1 MSILDGFKAF
11 NMNEG
16 VPYASITPNG
26 ITFNKSVV
34 MKLEYP
40 EFVVLLIDEA
50 SKRMAV
56 QVCDETNTNAV
67 SFFKKD
73 RASKVISVRWN
84 SRDLLNTLQE
94 MMQWNLQEIPFRVD
108 GKLLKEERAMLFDL
122 KAATEL
128 K

>member
-40 EFVVLLIDEA
+40 EFVVLLIDED
-50 SKRMAV
+50 SKRIAV
-56 QVCDETNTNAV
+56 QVCDEIDSHAIP
-67 SFFKKD
+67 FFKK
-73 RASKVISVRWN
+73 AKESKVISVRWN
-84 SRDLLNTLQE
+84 ARDLLNTLQE
-94 MMQWNLQEIPFRVD
+94 MMQWNLKEISFRVD

-122 KAATEL
+122 KTATEF